1 MSSFVL
7 EVPLRNL
14 RPSVIYSVPCDRI
27 VQRAYSTMTAMT
39 ARLLELR
46 QLGSRNIICCFQTT
60 QVRLFHPL
68 VVSIKETK
76 MVTPAA
82 ETSPSKWH

>member
-1 MSSFVL
+1 
-7 EVPLRNL
+7 
-14 RPSVIYSVPCDRI
+14 
-27 VQRAYSTMTAMT
+27 MTAMT
-39 ARLLELR
+39 ARLLELA

-60 QVRLFHPL
+60 LVRLFHPL